1 MLGSFVA
8 VVTLWANV
16 NSSQSLGRSTKPN
29 ISKAAERIFCWGL
42 CPHTHRLLGVRFFG
56 KMKPQVQKKRCQK
69 PPERITIE
77 IIKITS
83 CFPRGAVT
91 PSQSFPCVWAPCAAP
106 CLGATSWV
114 LQQDL
119 RKVDLTPCMA
129 LSLQFHIYR
138 VMFSSFCFKSSPKWQ
153 EKRLSL
159 ESFAKGFEDVQVCP
173 CHQICCHYC
182 SGHHP
187 AGTTAPTRVPAGHT
201 GSAPATAA
209 HGRWPHP
216 HQALL
221 PSPPQSPFP
230 YIKAHKIIA
239 MWTLQQGPAHQLSQ
253 GTLIPRSRCWK
264 QMCWST
270 FLPFLELFEIMPSSN
285 ELQKGEMFS
294 PFWRKEVGSGERRC
308 VFSCLNICGS
318 YCHSSPPEKCSP
330 GTGLETLQVLLSF
343 GLIVL

>member
-42 CPHTHRLLGVRFFG
+42 CPHTHRFLGVRFFG

-77 IIKITS
+77 IITITS

-129 LSLQFHIYR
+129 LTLQFRIYC

-187 AGTTAPTRVPAGHT
+187 AGPTAPTRVPAGHT

-209 HGRWPHP
+209 HGDGPIHTKHCCPLPHNLHFLILRP
-216 HQALL
+216 IKSLQCGHFSRVLL
-221 PSPPQSPFP
+221 TSSP
-230 YIKAHKIIA
+230 K
-239 MWTLQQGPAHQLSQ
+239 GLSSH
-253 GTLIPRSRCWK
+253 GAGAGSRCAEARSCHSWNCLK
-264 QMCWST
+264 LCPVLMSC
-270 FLPFLELFEIMPSSN
+270 
-285 ELQKGEMFS
+285 
-294 PFWRKEVGSGERRC
+294 RKEKCFLLSGEKRWVLEKGD
-308 VFSCLNICGS
+308 VFSHAWTFVDLTVTAPHLRS
-318 YCHSSPPEKCSP
+318 AHL
-330 GTGLETLQVLLSF
+330 GLD
-343 GLIVL
+343 